1 MKKIRFVSI
10 VLVMLT
16 LSAFFI
22 GCGKEEDKPKLTL
35 DNIVAIA
42 DRARELD
49 IEAFE
54 PYEYIILGSDE
65 IPLYYFTLNNIDFSF
80 SVVLDENG
88 NIETMILSHVSGS
101 DLYLFH
107 TNPGKL
113 DANAEPY
120 EGVANSYDVEKFIKK
135 MMED

>member
-1 MKKIRFVSI
+1 MKKIRFIS
-10 VLVMLT
+10 LT
-16 LSAFFI
+16 LAFLAICALFA
-22 GCGKEEDKPKLTL
+22 GCGKEKDKPKLTL
-35 DNIVAIA
+35 DNIVSIA

-54 PYEYIILGSDE
+54 SYDYIILGSDE
-65 IPLYYFTLNNIDFSF
+65 LPLYYFTLTNADFSF
-80 SVVLDENG
+80 SIVLDENG
-88 NIETMILSHVSGS
+88 NIETMILSHTSGE

-113 DANAEPY
+113 DANAAPY